1 MSGIEREHGAPRRPA
16 FVVSMVSLLDRLASA
31 CMIVAGAQLVVL
43 IAIFGW
49 LVFGRYVLNDT
60 PTWVEQLSLLL
71 VVWITFLGAATGVWR
86 GTHLGV
92 DFIRDAVP
100 GRVGRFLHVASLGL
114 MVAFGGVMSWQG
126 YKLAAGTWAREIPML
141 GVAEGWRAVPM
152 AICGILIVVF
162 STAQLALLLREDDNT
177 SAAAGAASRS

>member
-16 FVVSMVSLLDRLASA
+16 FVVSMVNLLDRLASA

-92 DFIRDAVP
+92 DFIRDAMP
-100 GRVGRFLHVASLGL
+100 GRVGRFLHAVSLGL
-114 MVAFGGVMSWQG
+114 MAVFGGFMGWQG

-141 GVAEGWRAVPM
+141 GVTEGWRAVPLS
-152 AICGILIVVF
+152 ICGILIVTF
-162 STAQLALLLREDDNT
+162 SIAQLALLLHKHDKAG
-177 SAAAGAASRS
+177 AAAGPASGS